1 MGNGVNDPT
10 PYNPLDMKNLGAS
23 IAEALLGRKL
33 SPLGELKI
41 FRGAGIY
48 AIYYNGDLKPY
59 ELLAARNREDR
70 FEAPIYVGK
79 AVPKGARKGLR
90 ENLSGTSSRALFDR
104 LVEHAESIRANERQ
118 AEGIA
123 AKTHLRIDDFFCRYL
138 VVEDIWIPLGES
150 LLIAKFAPIWNH
162 LVDGFGNHDPGAGR
176 HQGKRPLWDVL
187 HPGRVWALRCAGR
200 DDTAEAIAMQVESF
214 LRSTPVPASPHF
226 YVEQRRGVYNVTVTA
241 PPTDSVLPDDE

>member
-1 MGNGVNDPT
+1 MNDPT

-23 IAEALLGRKL
+23 IAEALLGRKPA
-33 SPLGELKI
+33 PLGDLRI

-48 AIYYNGDLKPY
+48 AIYYIGDLKPY
-59 ELLAARNREDR
+59 ELLVARNREER

-90 ENLSGTSSRALFDR
+90 ENLAGASSRALFER
-104 LVEHAESIRANERQ
+104 LAEHAESIRANERH
-118 AEGIA
+118 AEGNA
-123 AKTHLRIDDFFCRYL
+123 VKTQLRIDDFFCRYL

-150 LLIAKFAPIWNH
+150 LLIAKFSPIWNH

-176 HQGKRPLWDVL
+176 YQGKRPLWDVL
-187 HPGRVWALRCAGR
+187 HPGRAWALRCAGR
-200 DDTAEAIAMQVESF
+200 DDTAEGISMQVEAF
-214 LRSTPVPASPHF
+214 LRATPLPASPHF

-241 PPTDSVLPDDE
+241 PATDSTLPGDA